1 MPIYHSVT
9 ELIGRTPLLELCNY
23 ERNHDLKAVLLA
35 KLECMN
41 PAGSA
46 KDRVAANMIA
56 RAETEGRLAPGGT
69 IIEPTS
75 GNTGIGLAAAAA
87 AKGYRVILTMPD
99 TMSVERRALIAA
111 YGAEIIL
118 TPGAA
123 GMAGAVAKAEELHQ
137 SIPGSIIAGQ
147 FENPANPA
155 AHEKTTGPEIWA
167 DTEGKVDI
175 FVAGV
180 GTGGTVSG
188 VGRYLKAQDPAV
200 RVVAFEPASSPLL
213 TEGHAGP
220 HGLQGI
226 GANFVPE
233 NLDRSVLDEV
243 LTVTDADAYAT
254 GRELA
259 RTEGILVGITSGAA
273 VWAAAQLA
281 RQPENAGK
289 TIVALLPD
297 SGERYLS
304 PCSRSD
310 NMYKK
315 PGRRP
320 YTSPGL
326 FRRLSGLHGVPEPV
340 GDSTFKQAGGVAVE
354 RLQRAGG
361 QGAGCVSGHGQIH
374 VEDKLHLRV
383 LGNAGG
389 VPLHHTGA
397 RVDLGLTAGIQ
408 LQRQITGAVEKAVL
422 RELRLLHGSGVGRRE
437 QLRPAGTLQP
447 QPGTGEDVH
456 IPQAHPLEIGG
467 LVQPDKGGQRL
478 VQLAGKLLPPGIV
491 EGGQSDEVLG
501 EIQLPLVVLGDE
513 VVIGHRRLLLHLG
526 IGAAQPG
533 DAGRRGVLAPG
544 ILGELRADGLLKIG
558 GLHAVDGENRRE
570 PQLADDLMG
579 RGVAVVGPGMI
590 GKQHVACSFAS

>member
-1 MPIYHSVT
+1 M
-9 ELIGRTPLLELCNY
+9 
-23 ERNHDLKAVLLA
+23 
-35 KLECMN
+35 
-41 PAGSA
+41 
-46 KDRVAANMIA
+46 
-56 RAETEGRLAPGGT
+56 
-69 IIEPTS
+69 
-75 GNTGIGLAAAAA
+75 
-87 AKGYRVILTMPD
+87 
-99 TMSVERRALIAA
+99 
-111 YGAEIIL
+111 
-118 TPGAA
+118 
-123 GMAGAVAKAEELHQ
+123 
-137 SIPGSIIAGQ
+137 
-147 FENPANPA
+147 
-155 AHEKTTGPEIWA
+155 
-167 DTEGKVDI
+167 
-175 FVAGV
+175 
-180 GTGGTVSG
+180 
-188 VGRYLKAQDPAV
+188 
-200 RVVAFEPASSPLL
+200 
-213 TEGHAGP
+213 
-220 HGLQGI
+220 
-226 GANFVPE
+226 
-233 NLDRSVLDEV
+233 
-243 LTVTDADAYAT
+243 
-254 GRELA
+254 
-259 RTEGILVGITSGAA
+259 
-273 VWAAAQLA
+273 
-281 RQPENAGK
+281 
-289 TIVALLPD
+289 
-297 SGERYLS
+297 
-304 PCSRSD
+304 
-310 NMYKK
+310 
-315 PGRRP
+315 
-320 YTSPGL
+320 
-326 FRRLSGLHGVPEPV
+326 
-340 GDSTFKQAGGVAVE
+340 E
-354 RLQRAGG
+354 RLQRAGS
-361 QGAGCVSGHGQIH
+361 QGAGGVSGHGQIH
-374 VEDKLHLRV
+374 VKNELHLRV